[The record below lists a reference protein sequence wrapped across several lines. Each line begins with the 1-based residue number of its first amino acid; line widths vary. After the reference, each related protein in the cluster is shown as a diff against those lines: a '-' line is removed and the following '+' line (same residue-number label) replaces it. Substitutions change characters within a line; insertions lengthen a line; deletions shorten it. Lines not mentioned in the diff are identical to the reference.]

1 MKNLQKEMKLK
12 GMKYSDLADA
22 IGVSVMTING
32 WIAGIF
38 KPSPKSV
45 KKLLELGFSEDA
57 CLRPA
62 DESDKSKED

>member
-1 MKNLQKEMKLK
+1 MLMKNLKKEMKLK
-12 GMKYSDLADA
+12 GMTHADLAST
-22 IGVSVMTING
+22 IGVSVMTIHG

-45 KKLLELGFSEDA
+45 KKLLDMGFSEDA

-62 DESDKSKED
+62 DESKED